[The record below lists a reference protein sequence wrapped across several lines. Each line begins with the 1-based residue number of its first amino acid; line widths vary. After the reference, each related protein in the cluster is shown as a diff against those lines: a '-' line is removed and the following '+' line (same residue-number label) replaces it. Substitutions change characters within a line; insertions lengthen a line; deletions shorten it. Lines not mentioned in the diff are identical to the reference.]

1 MYLCLIFNVLLK
13 DANALVNVLLP
24 NDNHRGLLDTLSVGG
39 TACACLKILVSSVK
53 GILLKE
59 PTKNK
64 RKLFFLTCLSVL
76 LFHVAAEIYTLNAG
90 P

>member
-1 MYLCLIFNVLLK
+1 MYLCLILNVLLK
-13 DANALVNVLLP
+13 GANALVNVLLP
-24 NDNHRGLLDTLSVGG
+24 NHRGLLDTLSVGG

-76 LFHVAAEIYTLNAG
+76 
-90 P
+90 

>member
-1 MYLCLIFNVLLK
+1 MYLCLILNVLLK
-13 DANALVNVLLP
+13 GANALVNVLLP

-64 RKLFFLTCLSVL
+64 RKLFFFNLPQCSV
-76 LFHVAAEIYTLNAG
+76 ISCSS
-90 P
+90 